1 MPVRKVNMAL
11 EKQMKKEK
19 SSPKNEDEMDLEIG
33 VLLGKRM
40 LEDGG
45 FDIVEKAVATSRDP
59 SQVIGQF
66 LMQMGQEM
74 MENMPEDVKLTPAI
88 LLSPGG
94 WLEQISDFIQ
104 TELDVKKDVM
114 DKAEVY
120 VASTASQMAQAKQG
134 QTNGVQAPAVPV
146 AGAPLEGAV

>member
-1 MPVRKVNMAL
+1 MAL
-11 EKQMKKEK
+11 EKTLAKQKKPAK
-19 SSPKNEDEMDLEIG
+19 NSPKTEDEMDLEIG

-45 FDIVEKAVATSRDP
+45 FSIVEKAVESSRDP

-74 MENMPEDVKLTPAI
+74 MENMPDDAKLTPAI

-104 TELDVKKDVM
+104 TELDVKKEIM

-134 QTNGVQAPAVPV
+134 QTDGVQAPAVPV
-146 AGAPLEGAV
+146 AGAPLEGVV